1 MTIVNRLSL
10 ALLSKE
16 RLKKQDWILP
26 LNIVENDNRPVG
38 FYLYNTLQQCFRC
51 KIKKGW
57 TFMSFFM
64 YIIYFHFKD
73 LSVFR
78 FKVAVKHLQR
88 SPYLKL
94 FMLKI
99 FWKYSVCTFSYLV
112 NLLILRTFLKK
123 LADQA
128 EHLLKGN
135 FEGFS
140 RQSTSSLSQGSV
152 LHRSSSWN
160 LILRFGLNSNYF

>member
-1 MTIVNRLSL
+1 MIIV
-10 ALLSKE
+10 LLGFIFTTLYSSAFAAK
-16 RLKKQDWILP
+16 LKKDGLLCHFSCIL
-26 LNIVENDNRPVG
+26 
-38 FYLYNTLQQCFRC
+38 
-51 KIKKGW
+51 
-57 TFMSFFM
+57 
-64 YIIYFHFKD
+64 YIFHFKD

-99 FWKYSVCTFSYLV
+99 FWKYCVCMFSYLV
-112 NLLILRTFLKK
+112 NLLILRTFFKK

-128 EHLLKGN
+128 KHLLKGN

-160 LILRFGLNSNYF
+160 LILRVGLNSNYF